1 MIGDVVYRNVSGALK
16 NPLSPNAVWKGVPDG
31 IEWRTAALTIV
42 DDTSYVEEGYGIHV
56 ERDALGRVTKKT
68 ETLDDIPAVQN
79 YEYDLAGRLVGVTG
93 DTNGNTSESWAYDTN
108 GNRTHRNGSLIA
120 TFDAQ
125 DRILTQGGT
134 SYSHN
139 ARGQRSEKNQLGQI
153 TRYDYD
159 VFGGLK
165 SVTLPDATTITY
177 AQDPLGRRIGRK
189 VNGTWTNK
197 WLYKDQ
203 LNPIAELDAND
214 RLKKLFVYA
223 DKAHVPAY
231 MIAYDVNGNETGQYR
246 IVSDLLGSVRVVYD
260 LETGNEVQRI
270 DYDVWG
276 VVASDTNQGFQPFAF
291 AGGLYDPQTG
301 LVRFGARDYEAETA
315 RWLAKDPIGFAGGDT
330 NLYGYIANDPVNW
343 IDPSGLAPVEYY
355 LNKWMCGSASWE
367 EALNKARK
375 EKMGPF
381 DPSDPMDDDNRTAAE
396 HYFFARYI
404 GSGEAGIIP
413 AVAFWASGSYWVYG
427 YQVAKMMGLYPNS
440 SPPSYAQLYWGAR
453 GYTDAVGLTETFR
466 GKPGGSNCSCGEE

>member
-1 MIGDVVYRNVSGALK
+1 MIGDVAYRNTCGSFK
-16 NPLSPNAVWKGVPDG
+16 DPLSQNAVWKGVPDG
-31 IEWRTAALTIV
+31 IEWRTATLTIV

-93 DTNGNTSESWAYDTN
+93 DVNESWAYDTN

-125 DRILTQGGT
+125 DRILTQSGT

-139 ARGQRSEKNQLGQI
+139 ARGQRTERNQLGQI

-165 SVTLPDATTITY
+165 QVALPGGVTIDY

-231 MIAYDVNGNETGQYR
+231 MITYKPDGTEDKQYR

-276 VVASDTNQGFQPFAF
+276 VVTNDTNPGFQPFGF
-291 AGGLYDPQTG
+291 AGGLYDPLTD

-315 RWLAKDPIGFAGGDT
+315 RWLAKDPIQFKGGDT
-330 NLYGYIANDPVNW
+330 NLYGYVANDPVNF
-343 IDPSGLAPVEYY
+343 IDPTGLKSLCQAMKELLEHGSPFIDGSRFDRANLSSEYVPSGGHGPGGAHFTGPDGKDYDIQYIQVGYSIAGTYGAYGARSAFLG
-355 LNKWMCGSASWE
+355 WMGVNAI
-367 EALNKARK
+367 
-375 EKMGPF
+375 MGDF
-381 DPSDPMDDDNRTAAE
+381 DYFRPSHFMPNYR
-396 HYFFARYI
+396 
-404 GSGEAGIIP
+404 GLEAGIIG
-413 AVAFWASGSYWVYG
+413 AKAFGSFKDFYS
-427 YQVAKMMGLYPNS
+427 AICD
-440 SPPSYAQLYWGAR
+440 
-453 GYTDAVGLTETFR
+453 DACE
-466 GKPGGSNCSCGEE
+466 

>member
-1 MIGDVVYRNVSGALK
+1 MIGDIAYRNTCGSLK

-56 ERDALGRVTKKT
+56 ERDALGRVTQKT
-68 ETLDDIPAVQN
+68 EVLDDIPAVQN

-93 DTNGNTSESWAYDTN
+93 DVNETWGYDTN
-108 GNRTHRNGSLIA
+108 GNRTHRNGSLVA
-120 TFDAQ
+120 TFDVQ
-125 DRILTQGGT
+125 DRILTQSGT

-139 ARGQRSEKNQLGQI
+139 ARGQRTEKNQLGQI
-153 TRYDYD
+153 TRYEYD

-165 SVTLPDATTITY
+165 QVTLPNSTTIDY

-189 VNGTWTNK
+189 ANGAWTNK

-214 RLKKLFVYA
+214 RLRKLFVYA

-231 MIAYDVNGNETGQYR
+231 MIAYDMNGNETGQYR

-276 VVASDTNQGFQPFAF
+276 VVTNDTNPGFQPFGF
-291 AGGLYDPQTG
+291 AGGLYDSLTG
-301 LVRFGARDYEAETA
+301 LVRFGARDYEAETG
-315 RWLAKDPIGFAGGDT
+315 RWLAKDPIQFAGGDT
-330 NLYGYIANDPVNW
+330 NLFAYVANDPVNW
-343 IDPSGLAPVEYY
+343 IDAGGQAKVCVRPYGDNSRTYGPISHSHIMYDD
-355 LNKWMCGSASWE
+355 GTDIGFFQDGGIRPD
-367 EALNKARK
+367 AR
-375 EKMGPF
+375 ENMERY
-381 DPSDPMDDDNRTAAE
+381 DPKSCR
-396 HYFFARYI
+396 HI
-404 GSGEAGIIP
+404 GSDYEVSV
-413 AVAFWASGSYWVYG
+413 AVQEVSPRYGYGSYDPV
-427 YQVAKMMGLYPNS
+427 S
-440 SPPSYAQLYWGAR
+440 H
-453 GYTDAVGLTETFR
+453 
-466 GKPGGSNCSCGEE
+466 NCHNFVVEVEWRVKRPKK